1 MAALL
6 SDNAAMPSANEN
18 EAAAASAASGAPHAD
33 GESPGAGAGDPAPAQ
48 SAAGDAPG
56 SATAEAPAPTVE
68 QVLGSVHT
76 SNFPDI
82 LRELNSCVLVS
93 TYQAGKLVILRPDGN
108 SINTHFRTFNRP
120 MGMAADRQRMMLGA
134 MMEIVEFR
142 NMPDVAR
149 RMHDPPVHDAVY
161 MARRAHITGHIDI
174 HEMAWDADG
183 HIWFVNTLF
192 SCLCTLDT
200 KSSFVPRWRPKFVS
214 HYAPEDRCHLNGL
227 AMRNGIARYVTAL
240 GETNEREG
248 WRANKRDGGLI
259 IDVTTNRVVTRGLSM
274 PHSPRWYDNRLWV
287 LESGRGALC
296 TVDLKTG
303 ERTDVARVPG
313 FCRGLDFVG
322 PVAFIGLSQLRG
334 TTPFTDIPITDDNS
348 DRLSGV
354 WVVHIATGKTIAFL
368 KFTGGVQEIFA
379 VQAVPGVLFPEI
391 VHEGDLLASAYALPD
406 KALKEVGFSPPPP
419 DQPVTPGVGY
429 AGATPAG
436 EAAS

>member
-1 MAALL
+1 M
-6 SDNAAMPSANEN
+6 NE
-18 EAAAASAASGAPHAD
+18 EDVPPRPAAARPPDAA
-33 GESPGAGAGDPAPAQ
+33 AGGDPAAVAAGY
-48 SAAGDAPG
+48 SAAGEDGEKAEQAAP
-56 SATAEAPAPTVE
+56 TEQTVE

-82 LRELNSCVLVS
+82 LRELNACVLVS

-120 MGMAADRQRMMLGA
+120 MGMAADRQRLMLGA
-134 MMEIVEFR
+134 MMEIAEFR
-142 NMPDVAR
+142 NMPDVAK

-161 MARRAHITGHIDI
+161 MARRGHITGHIDI

-183 HIWFVNTLF
+183 AIWFINTLF
-192 SCLCTLDT
+192 SCLCTLDS

-240 GETNEREG
+240 GETNTHEG
-248 WRANKRDGGLI
+248 WRANKRNGGLI
-259 IDVTTNRVVTRGLSM
+259 IDVTTNRVITRGLSM

-296 TVDLKTG
+296 TVDVKTG

-354 WVVHIATGKTIAFL
+354 WVVHIGSGKTIAFL

-391 VHEGDLLASAYALPD
+391 VHEGELLATAYALPD
-406 KALKEVGFSPPPP
+406 KALKEVAVAAPPPEP
-419 DQPVTPGVGY
+419 LTPGTGY
-429 AGATPAG
+429 DTSVSENRESSSA
-436 EAAS
+436 

>member
-1 MAALL
+1 MTEDTP
-6 SDNAAMPSANEN
+6 DNGASVAP
-18 EAAAASAASGAPHAD
+18 AAAAAQD
-33 GESPGAGAGDPAPAQ
+33 KPAEQ
-48 SAAGDAPG
+48 
-56 SATAEAPAPTVE
+56 TVE

-76 SNFPDI
+76 SNFPDL
-82 LRELNSCVLVS
+82 LRELGGCLIVS
-93 TYQAGKLVILRPDGN
+93 TYQAGKLVILRPDAN

-120 MGMAADRQRMMLGA
+120 MGMAADRQRLMLGA
-134 MMEIVEFR
+134 MMEIAEFR
-142 NMPDVAR
+142 NMPDVAKR
-149 RMHDPPVHDAVY
+149 LHDPPVHDAVY
-161 MARRAHITGHIDI
+161 MARRGHITGHIDI
-174 HEMAWDADG
+174 HEMAWDGDG
-183 HIWFVNTLF
+183 AVWFVNTLF

-227 AMRNGIARYVTAL
+227 AMRNGIPRYVTAL
-240 GETNEREG
+240 GETNTREG
-248 WRANKRDGGLI
+248 WRANKRNGGLL

-303 ERTDVARVPG
+303 DRTDVARVPG
-313 FCRGLDFVG
+313 FCRGIDFIG

-334 TTPFTDIPITDDNS
+334 TTPFTDIPITDDNA

-354 WVVHIATGKTIAFL
+354 WAVHIQTGKTIAFL

-391 VHEGDLLASAYALPD
+391 VHEGELLSNSYALPD
-406 KALKEVGFSPPPP
+406 KALKEVGFSPPEPEKPDTPP
-419 DQPVTPGVGY
+419 TGY
-429 AGATPAG
+429 STGAAAAPP
-436 EAAS
+436 EANT

>member
-1 MAALL
+1 M
-6 SDNAAMPSANEN
+6 SETPEQTQ
-18 EAAAASAASGAPHAD
+18 AAASDAKPEEAK
-33 GESPGAGAGDPAPAQ
+33 PAEQ
-48 SAAGDAPG
+48 
-56 SATAEAPAPTVE
+56 TVE

-82 LRELNSCVLVS
+82 LRELGGCLIVS
-93 TYQAGKLVILRPDGN
+93 TYQAGKLVILRPDKD

-120 MGMAADRQRMMLGA
+120 MGMAADRQRLMLGA
-134 MMEIVEFR
+134 MMEIAEFR
-142 NMPDVAR
+142 NMPDVAKR
-149 RMHDPPVHDAVY
+149 LHDPPVHDAVY
-161 MARRAHITGHIDI
+161 MARRGHITGHIDI
-174 HEMAWDADG
+174 HEMAWDGDG
-183 HIWFVNTLF
+183 AIWFVNTLF

-227 AMRNGIARYVTAL
+227 AMRNGIPRYVTAL
-240 GETNEREG
+240 GETNTREG
-248 WRANKRDGGLI
+248 WRVNKRDGGLI

-303 ERTDVARVPG
+303 ARTDVARVPG
-313 FCRGLDFVG
+313 FCRGIDFIG

-334 TTPFTDIPITDDNS
+334 TTPFTDIPITDDNAE
-348 DRLSGV
+348 RLSGV
-354 WVVHIATGKTIAFL
+354 WAVHIQTGKTIAFL

-379 VQAVPGVLFPEI
+379 VQAVHGVLFPEI
-391 VHEGDLLASAYALPD
+391 VHEGELLGNSYALPD

-419 DQPVTPGVGY
+419 EAPDTAPTGY
-429 AGATPAG
+429 SAGATAEPV
-436 EAAS
+436 AAKTP